1 MTNLQEIARKIVLL
15 QQYTDKTGVKTI
27 RSQSDLLKDL
37 DGAQTVAVLEM
48 AIAAEKA
55 GRDGKQ

>member
-1 MTNLQEIARKIVLL
+1 MPDLQEIARQIILL

-27 RSQSDLLKDL
+27 RSQSDLLKNL

-55 GRDGKQ
+55 GR

>member
-1 MTNLQEIARKIVLL
+1 MPDLKEIARKIVLL
-15 QQYTDKTGVKTI
+15 QQYSDRTGVKTI

-48 AIAAEKA
+48 AIAAERA
-55 GRDGKQ
+55 DMGGGR